1 MHQPQND
8 ILLNSI
14 KESKDIKIYLLNHLI
29 TLKNQN
35 WMRKWEFFSSVWRKA
50 RSKKR
55 KNSFAFYSIRDKWLS
70 VYFLCCC
77 CFYFFFLTA
86 NDKNKLLMCLK
97 KQKGT
102 KKKVYNFKVNWH
114 AWWSL
119 FRVHTTVNIHLL
131 CLHFTFNAF
140 STFTFHHH
148 VFIEIILLMWKHAW
162 WHGSC
167 TFISTPT
174 HIHFTSSILI
184 VELDGMLIL
193 TYTEKKTHSIV
204 VVLPFIHSNVC
215 C

>member
-1 MHQPQND
+1 MG
-8 ILLNSI
+8 I
-14 KESKDIKIYLLNHLI
+14 
-29 TLKNQN
+29 
-35 WMRKWEFFSSVWRKA
+35 FSSVWRKA
-50 RSKKR
+50 RSKIFLFF
-55 KNSFAFYSIRDKWLS
+55 SFYSIRGKWLS
-70 VYFLCCC
+70 VYFLCC
-77 CFYFFFLTA
+77 FFSLLSNV

-97 KQKGT
+97 KQKER
-102 KKKVYNFKVNWH
+102 KKMCNFKVNWH

-184 VELDGMLIL
+184 VKLDGMLIL
-193 TYTEKKTHSIV
+193 TYTEKETHSIV
-204 VVLPFIHSNVC
+204 FVLPFLLFKRLLLTMTSLKICSALSKVYKNLIKDSCLFGSFFIVFHAFTLI
-215 C
+215 

>member
-1 MHQPQND
+1 MTFC
-8 ILLNSI
+8 LLSLM
-14 KESKDIKIYLLNHLI
+14 LLL
-29 TLKNQN
+29 LL
-35 WMRKWEFFSSVWRKA
+35 FL
-50 RSKKR
+50 
-55 KNSFAFYSIRDKWLS
+55 LS
-70 VYFLCCC
+70 
-77 CFYFFFLTA
+77 TA

-193 TYTEKKTHSIV
+193 TYTEKKDTFHRSRVAISSFKCLLLTMTSLKICTALSKVYKNLIKDSCLFGSFFIV
-204 VVLPFIHSNVC
+204 FHAFTLI
-215 C
+215 